1 MTALSPKDLGLVM
14 LIVVVWGFNFA
25 AAKIGVAVAPPLAL
39 LAVRF
44 FVVGLLLVP
53 FVRFPRRQIPL
64 IVAISTVLGTIHFGV
79 MFVGLQWVDVA
90 TASLIGQLQVP
101 FAVLLGVLVYKE
113 KLGLRQILGMVLAFG
128 GLLVVFGKGE
138 TSFNWIGVAMIS
150 FAAFVWASS
159 NLMVK
164 MVTDTSPIGTT
175 AWMSLLAGP
184 QLFILSLLFDD
195 QPVAK
200 LLASGWAGAGAIAY
214 MIVGATLIG
223 YGGWYTLMQ
232 RVPLSVLSPF
242 MLLVPVF
249 GVLSGVWFLGEPLTW
264 RTVVGGALT
273 ILGIAVINV
282 RLGAFFRK
290 ARPS

>member
-1 MTALSPKDLGLVM
+1 MTALSPKDFALVM

-39 LAVRF
+39 LAMRF
-44 FVVGLLLVP
+44 FIVGILLVP
-53 FVRFPRRQIPL
+53 FVRFPRKQIGL
-64 IVAISTVLGTIHFGV
+64 VIAISTVLGTVHFGV

-101 FAVLLGVLVYKE
+101 FAVMLGVLVYKE
-113 KLGLRQILGMVLAFG
+113 KLGLRQILGMALAFG
-128 GLLVVFGKGE
+128 GLLVVFGKGDA
-138 TSFNWIGVAMIS
+138 TYNWLGVAMIS
-150 FAAFVWASS
+150 FAALVWASS

-164 MVTDTSPIGTT
+164 KVTDTSPIGTT

-184 QLFILSLLFDD
+184 QLFALSLIFDD
-195 QPVAK
+195 QPVAR
-200 LLASGWAGAGAIAY
+200 LLASGWTGAGSIIY
-214 MIVGATLIG
+214 MVIGATLIG

-242 MLLVPVF
+242 MLLVPVC

-264 RTVVGGALT
+264 RIVVGGALT
-273 ILGIAVINV
+273 ILGIGVINV
-282 RLGAFFRK
+282 RPRALFKK
-290 ARPS
+290 AGQS